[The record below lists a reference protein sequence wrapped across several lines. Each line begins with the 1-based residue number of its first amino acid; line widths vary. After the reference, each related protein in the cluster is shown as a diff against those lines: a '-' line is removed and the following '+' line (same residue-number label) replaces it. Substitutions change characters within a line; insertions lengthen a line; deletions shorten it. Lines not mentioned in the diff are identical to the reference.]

1 MSTASDQNITTL
13 EHVSEGE
20 WKIRSMNP
28 ATTGMHAPPYAQET
42 PLGMYLL
49 QQKKTRMVFL
59 KDGSAETGGYA
70 PYASR
75 FTNGAYIHG
84 VPVNAPRTSM
94 IEYSWSL
101 GTTPRSHMCTQ
112 CHFTFQVRFRL
123 GTYRTLFGCG
133 D

>member
-1 MSTASDQNITTL
+1 MSTADQNITTL
-13 EHVSEGE
+13 NVSEGE
-20 WKIRSMNP
+20 WKIRSMNLP
-28 ATTGMHAPPYAQET
+28 LPECMLPLMLRKT

-59 KDGSAETGGYA
+59 KDGSAEIGGYA

-84 VPVNAPRTSM
+84 VAG
-94 IEYSWSL
+94 E
-101 GTTPRSHMCTQ
+101 CTA
-112 CHFTFQVRFRL
+112 
-123 GTYRTLFGCG
+123 YKY

>member
-1 MSTASDQNITTL
+1 MSQK
-13 EHVSEGE
+13 VSGRYAA
-20 WKIRSMNP
+20 WNP

-84 VPVNAPRTSM
+84 VAG
-94 IEYSWSL
+94 E
-101 GTTPRSHMCTQ
+101 CTA
-112 CHFTFQVRFRL
+112 
-123 GTYRTLFGCG
+123 YKY

>member
-1 MSTASDQNITTL
+1 MIFVDRLDQNITTL

-59 KDGSAETGGYA
+59 KDGSAENATSHSKFVFDWA
-70 PYASR
+70 PTERSL
-75 FTNGAYIHG
+75 
-84 VPVNAPRTSM
+84 VVV
-94 IEYSWSL
+94 IE
-101 GTTPRSHMCTQ
+101 
-112 CHFTFQVRFRL
+112 
-123 GTYRTLFGCG
+123 
-133 D
+133 